1 MKTVFSKT
9 VTKRNSIHIKY
20 DGNHQT
26 RQASQVSLRYTEK
39 TLFGRVKRVYE
50 LSSDGGHTWSEI
62 SKMEYDELLD
72 EGQIDKPLLH
82 R

>member
-9 VTKRNSIHIKY
+9 VTKRSSIHIKN
-20 DGNHQT
+20 DGRHQIS
-26 RQASQVSLRYTEK
+26 QASQVSLRYTEK
-39 TLFGRVKRVYE
+39 TLFGRAKRVYE

-72 EGQIDKPLLH
+72 EGHTDKPLLH
-82 R
+82 K